1 MKKPTILKIALL
13 FLFFLLSNVGS
24 SQNLKPFVRQ
34 YNQQLKGDFLVIGNN
49 ILNRRSVSNNGTV
62 TGPNTAYNGT
72 GLNGD
77 FDMRYINIDNGATS
91 GIFSSSSANLTVP
104 NNQAPADPCYRI
116 AYAAL
121 YWSGTL
127 KSPADRSNINKVKIK
142 VPNTANNS
150 YQDIT
155 GTIIHDITTSAGG
168 INPDNTQAYACFAEI
183 TSLLSPTNPNGTY
196 TVANVVASQGFNG
209 GTGNSAGWSLFIVY
223 EDSSL
228 PSKAISTFNGFTAR
242 AQGGGPNNTVISGFT
257 TIPTGPVQARFAFAA
272 LEGDYGYT
280 GDYLQINGTTITPAR
295 RPLQGGQNNFFNSSI
310 NSLNTSFTNR
320 VPNSTN
326 TLGFDTG
333 VIDIDPSSNI
343 IKNNDTSATITLG
356 TSSDIFIYYF
366 TAFSVDIIAP
376 KVILTKGVRDASNND
391 ASNAPVNLGDVLTYE
406 LGFKNDGNDNARN
419 YVITDELP
427 INTEFNFPTDILTLP
442 TGMTMPTTA
451 AGNQYVQYNATT
463 RVLTFTV
470 PNNLL
475 EINDPVSQIR
485 FKVKVVDDCSKLTNA
500 CSNLIKNTAYSN
512 YLGTNN
518 TGTFNDQSYTSVAG
532 CTIVPQS
539 TNFLVG
545 VDACKNRRQE
555 LCGAGMTIS
564 ASGGYKSYSWST
576 SSTGSPV
583 IGTSQTLTITQPGT
597 YYVYNTANPPCVDLQ
612 EIITVE
618 PYNQFKT
625 NPIIEYADNKESN
638 GSIIVCPDNGKPL
651 PKIFLCGANDSR
663 LLDTK
668 ITGATSIVWETTTC
682 LPPAAL
688 SDLCANE
695 GSTCENQWVSAGPNG
710 PTFNAN
716 TAGQYRVTIS
726 SGICFN
732 RYYFNVYKSNLTI
745 NETHKDIICNNKG
758 NITVDKLTGYEYVL
772 ANASG
777 NNITGYQDSNVFDI
791 WNPGTYIVKY
801 RLKGVAKTCE
811 YKTNTIEIRQIN
823 LDAKVD
829 NPNVQPLCYGEKG
842 SIQVSASDG
851 LSGYYFALYDGG
863 TLLQQVGPLSSRV
876 HEFSNLTPGKYYE
889 VEVTTRDENNNVQCR
904 QRVGKYINGTASDIK
919 LTGLIIEPLTSCSE
933 GKIKISA
940 QDGNW
945 GFSFF
950 VNGSTEPQASSLNG
964 NTDSNAIIILA
975 PTPGNYTVLVRD
987 SKLCTK
993 TITVNVPDNTKPI
1006 YSYTKTDSNCY
1017 NDGAR
1022 IDVNLI
1028 SGGNGYSIQYSI
1040 NNGGTF
1046 QSSPTFLNLTPGTY
1060 NLVVRYGITY
1070 TSEWN
1075 GQQTK
1080 YCTDPAQQITILGP
1094 TSAVTASAGVAE
1106 LAGCGPL
1113 QGGQPTGL
1121 IRFTNAQG
1129 GTSPYQYSFDG
1140 GATWQASPEKYVVS
1154 STASYDLRVRD
1165 SKGCIYKIP
1174 YDIILDPKPEDPV
1187 IDSNIN
1193 PVFNCDGTA
1202 TATVVVNTPTTSGST
1217 TYTYEYYLKTGSAA
1231 PVPNTPITNNVF
1243 TNVPSGNH
1251 TVIVKYNITTVSTYS
1266 NLLQEDF
1273 GKGGYTTTPGISPV
1287 YCFEDESTPHPASW
1301 PVATCGPITD
1311 YQINDGKYAVASS
1324 IKTNFGG
1331 TWIVAKDHTTPTDAL
1346 GRFLC
1351 VNIGKSAGYGGII
1364 YSKPIK
1370 DVIENQPVLISLW
1383 AENLMKSWTGS
1394 EYSNPKLTIQLVDNL
1409 DPVTGG
1415 GTIVATTDT
1424 ANPWDVPRNEK
1435 WEYKEL
1441 SLNPGTYKNL
1451 SFVIRSYNTDYNGN
1465 DVLLDDIWVRQIPKS
1480 CGNEKSF
1487 PIVIDTNGAFTVP
1500 TPGIQDAKCS
1510 TSNDGSITI
1519 NATNFNTTTGFY
1531 YSTDNGLNWH
1541 TSTTSPVTIS
1551 GLGEGTYKVIVKH
1564 NTTDPAGKCEFRFD
1578 SVIKGPQAILIVQ
1591 VDKTAPTC
1599 TVPATITV
1607 TTVTGGTG
1615 SYQYQLSDGS
1625 GIVKPFQSSK
1635 TFTNVAQGTYT
1646 VLVRDANNCLS
1657 PASAPITISTL
1668 TSPSATL
1675 AATTDWCYTPSNPA
1689 SLVVTATG
1697 GVGPYTYKLDNNTPV
1712 TTNTF
1717 NNVAPGTHTILVTDS
1732 NNCTA
1737 PAITNI
1743 VIEPQLQ
1750 LNATLVQD
1758 LTCLVDA
1765 SINTAVTGGYAGPYT
1780 YTVSRNGGTATAVA
1794 SFPYTAALAGN
1805 YVFTVTDSKGCNA
1818 TSNTIVVSPKTTPAL
1833 TTNKTDI
1840 TCNNANDG
1848 TITVTAS
1855 NGATTVYTY
1864 AIKLSSAAAYTT
1876 QSTNQFT
1883 GLSAGTYNIKVID
1896 SKGCESAV
1904 SNVTIV
1910 NPMAVTGNIGT
1921 NQLKCSASGTVSAV
1935 VTVTA
1940 SGGSGSYQ
1948 YSFNGTSNFTNT
1960 NTYSTSVAGT
1970 VTAYIKDANDCQFG
1984 PLSVIIGALEPITDI
1999 TIVDNGY
2006 DCSTT
2011 PVGGQVTITA
2021 VKTGAPNPFSYQIIS
2036 GPAGYNATANTTGIF
2051 QGLAAG
2057 SYVFQATDTQT
2068 DCKFTKTHT
2077 ISGIPAIA
2085 AGGSVTAP
2093 ISCYGGTGNIEFT
2106 VSGVSTSG
2114 YDYVVKNP
2122 SNATVDSNTNQTA
2135 NTVNLNNLSAGS
2147 YTITVTDI
2155 KTKCPANYSVT
2166 LTQPS
2171 AVLSITNA
2179 VGTNINCN
2187 NDNSQITVTVTGGT
2201 PAYTYAYAINPST
2214 VPTSAYASGSVF
2226 TIDTNSGANLAWDIY
2241 VKDANGCIAKRRV
2254 DIISDNTPT
2263 VTASVSNQCTG
2274 SGIGFTITATGTG
2287 LAPLSYSIGGATG
2300 TFQTGN
2306 TFSVSAGT
2314 YTVHVKD
2321 ANGCIVPS
2329 AAVTVYPQLTANA
2342 AVTRELSCSATT
2354 PQAQITVTASGGRTV
2369 YTYEVSSNGGSSYT
2383 AMASNVY
2390 TTATAGTYTF
2400 RVTDSNT
2407 PGCTVT
2413 TTATVNTISDP
2424 TVTATQVNVSCNGG
2438 ASNGSVTL
2446 TGAGGSGGYT
2456 YSNNA
2461 TSGFTATAT
2470 FTGLA
2475 AGSYTFYVK
2484 DSKGC
2489 TGLVNVTI
2497 TQPTA
2502 LTTTASATAFSCNT
2516 TNVKQSAVV
2525 TVAVPTTGTAPY
2537 TYSFEG
2543 SAFTGTRT
2551 FTVSDNGTDQTINYI
2566 VKDNNGCTFPGSV
2579 VINRLNPPVI
2589 SGITHTDIYCTPAS
2603 RTTSTVTVAKTAG
2616 TGVGTTFTY
2625 EITAPAA
2632 SVTSNNTGIF
2642 TGLSGGVTYSFKVTD
2657 ASGCYTTGSHTVPV
2671 VTPIAAI
2678 ATKLNDVYCNGGS
2691 TGSIRYDVSQFT
2703 TTYSYKVNTN
2713 PAVTAQSGASFTLPN
2728 LGVGPYNVVFTD
2740 ETTGCTASTSITITQ
2755 PSLLGATASSVN
2767 ANCNVATSKVTV
2779 TATGGT
2785 PVYTYAYKQDGVAP
2799 VASDYIASNSS
2810 DLNPTTNTNWD
2821 VWVKDA
2827 NGCTFKVDVTIATDN
2842 APTAVTAIGAGC
2854 LGTPGG
2860 YTITASAT
2868 GGTGTLSYSINGGG
2882 SYQVSNIFTITSIGT
2897 YTIRVK
2903 DANGCTADSN
2913 PVTVAPQLTLSAVL
2927 NKDITCNPAP
2937 TAAQITLTPTG
2948 GAGSFTYTSSP
2959 NTGTFAGNVFTTNT
2973 PGNYIFTVTDSN
2985 TCSASTTTAIVV
2997 TPTVNPVIDD
3007 IALPGN
3013 IGVTQIQSINCNGD
3027 DTAAIAIAIDNTKGL
3042 APFIFNIRNNTTG
3055 VDYGTQTSGLSAG
3068 VYTIT
3073 LTDARGCTDTE
3084 DITIVEPNLIVVDF
3098 DVDPITCGAGG
3109 ISLGRIIVN
3118 GVTGGTPNFT
3128 YHVTGV
3134 NGYNQKFTNQPG
3146 TSQVFDIVNFGL
3158 YELIVTDAN
3167 GCQNLHQN
3175 ILVASPPDDLD
3186 ITVSP
3191 SPVVCSGTG
3200 SALVAVSSSPTST
3213 IGNGPFYFSLY
3224 TGSVPSYPSGVW
3236 LGEDAVGSKKTTFNN
3251 LIAGVTYTFVVYDA
3265 DATHGGTGTGCYYFE
3280 TSQFPIG
3287 TNSTI
3292 TVTPLTESNITC
3304 KGAANGNVTFTMNHT
3319 YGVATPVTY
3328 QIYNSQ
3334 NVTPVGGLV
3343 STIIPA
3349 SGSLAVNNFGTLPF
3363 GNYFVLITED
3373 AGATN
3378 AGCSV
3383 ASAPFEITESAIDLS
3398 VAASKIKN
3406 VNCNE
3411 DGVIAAQAKDGTA
3424 PYTYQYLLASATA
3437 PTASTAGWTGNT
3449 TFATSVTGNY
3459 IVYAKD
3465 AYGCI
3470 KTAAV
3475 TLDADDAPIVT
3486 PPATSVCY
3494 DGTPF
3499 TITFSGTVDPDL
3511 VGGATYSVNGSAF
3524 QSSPSFTFN
3533 ASGTYNLVI
3542 KDGNGCTD
3550 DVDFGVYPKLNLS
3563 ASLTKELDCT
3573 PSPEAEITLTTTG
3586 GNTTPAANYTYE
3598 VSFNSGGFVSAS
3610 NPYLAAVAGNYVFRV
3625 TDANN
3630 ATVCQTTTSF
3640 DLDPITPT
3648 VFTTTETNVS
3658 CNGVA
3663 DGTITVNVTSGVGPY
3678 EYRLDAGA
3686 FQASNVFTGLA
3697 AGTTYTIT
3705 VKDAKSCLYPK
3716 TPITITEPSVL
3727 AATDVVTPFGC
3738 NSGNVAQPA
3747 VVTVTATV
3755 GTGTAP

>member
-24 SQNLKPFVRQ
+24 SQNLKPFVRE
-34 YNQQLKGDFLVIGNN
+34 YNQQLKGDILVIGNN

-62 TGPNTAYNGT
+62 TSPNTAYNGT
-72 GLNGD
+72 GFNGD

-91 GIFSSSSANLTVP
+91 GIFSSSSANLTIP

-196 TVANVVASQGFNG
+196 TVANVIASQGFNG

-257 TIPTGPVQARFAFAA
+257 TIPIGPVQARFAFAA
-272 LEGDYGYT
+272 LEGDRGYR
-280 GDYLQINGTTITPAR
+280 GDYLSINGTTITPTT
-295 RPLQGGQNNFFNSSI
+295 RPLDNGQNNFFNSTI
-310 NSLNTSFTNR
+310 NSLNTSFTDR

-333 VIDIDPSSNI
+333 VIDINPSSNI

-356 TSSDIFIYYF
+356 TNSDIFIYYF

-406 LGFKNDGNDNARN
+406 LGFKNEGNDNARN

-427 INTEFNFPTDILTLP
+427 INTEFNFPADILTLP

-463 RVLTFTV
+463 RVLTFNV

-475 EINDPVSQIR
+475 EINDPLSQIR

-555 LCGAGMTIS
+555 LCGANMTIS

-638 GSIIVCPDNGKPL
+638 GTIIACPDNGKPL

-668 ITGATSIVWETTTC
+668 ITGATSIVWEMTSC

-791 WNPGTYIVKY
+791 WNPGTFIVKY
-801 RLKGVAKTCE
+801 RLKGVSKTCE

-829 NPNVQPLCYGEKG
+829 NPNVQPLCFGEKG

-993 TITVNVPDNTKPI
+993 TITVNVPDNTKPT
-1006 YSYTKTDSNCY
+1006 YTISHTNSNCY
-1017 NDGAR
+1017 DDPSR
-1022 IDVNLI
+1022 IDVNLT
-1028 SGGNGYSIQYSI
+1028 SGGNGYAIEYSI
-1040 NNGGTF
+1040 NNGATF
-1046 QSSPTFLNLTPGTY
+1046 QASPTFLNLTPGTY
-1060 NLVVRYGITY
+1060 NVVVRYGITY

-1080 YCTDPAQQITILGP
+1080 YCTDPAQQVIITGP
-1094 TSAVTASAGVAE
+1094 SSSVTASAGVAE

-1121 IRFTNAQG
+1121 IRFTNVEG
-1129 GTSPYQYSFDG
+1129 GTPPYQYSFNG
-1140 GATWQASPEKYVVS
+1140 GASWQTSPEKYVLS
-1154 STASYDLRVRD
+1154 TTASYDLRVKD
-1165 SKGCIYKIP
+1165 NIGCTYKIP

-1202 TATVVVNTPTTSGST
+1202 TATVVVNTPTTAGST

-1231 PVPNTPITNNVF
+1231 PVPNTPLTNNVF

-1251 TVIVKYNITTVSTYS
+1251 TVIVKYNINTVSTYS
-1266 NLLQEDF
+1266 NLLQENF
-1273 GKGGYTTTPGISPV
+1273 GKGGFTTTPGINPA
-1287 YCFEDESTPHPASW
+1287 YCFEDE
-1301 PVATCGPITD
+1301 ATTHLDPNYKCNKD
-1311 YQINDGKYAVASS
+1311 EWINDGEYAVASKIRTTFDNS
-1324 IKTNFGG
+1324 
-1331 TWIVAKDHTTPTDAL
+1331 WINDPRDHTNPSDTTS
-1346 GRFLC
+1346 RFLC
-1351 VNIGKSAGYGGII
+1351 VNVGGSAGIGGIL
-1364 YSKPIK
+1364 YSKPIH
-1370 DVIENQPVLISLW
+1370 DVIPNQPVIISLW
-1383 AENLMKSWTGS
+1383 AENLMRAVHTGHDD
-1394 EYSNPKLTIQLVDNL
+1394 PKLTIQLINNL
-1409 DPVTGG
+1409 NGVGG
-1415 GTIVATTDT
+1415 AETIVATTDT
-1424 ANPWDVPRNEK
+1424 SNPWRVPKSEK
-1435 WEYKEL
+1435 WEFKEL
-1441 SLNPGTYKNL
+1441 SLNPGTYNNL
-1451 SFVIRSYNTDYNGN
+1451 SFVIRSYSNEFHGN
-1465 DVLLDDIWVRQIPKS
+1465 DVLIDDIWVRQIPKA

-1487 PIVIDTNGAFTVP
+1487 PIVIDTNGAFNVP

-1510 TSNDGSITI
+1510 TSNDGTITI

-1551 GLGEGTYKVIVKH
+1551 GLGAGTYKVIVKH

-1578 SVIKGPQAILIVQ
+1578 SVIKAPQAILIVQ

-1599 TVPATITV
+1599 TTPATITV

-1765 SINTAVTGGYAGPYT
+1765 SINTVVTGGYAGPYT
-1780 YTVSRNGGTATAVA
+1780 YTVSRNSGAATAVT
-1794 SFPYTAALAGN
+1794 SFPYTATLAGN
-1805 YVFTVTDSKGCNA
+1805 YVFTVTDSKGCPA

-1840 TCNNANDG
+1840 TCNDANNG

-1883 GLSAGTYNIKVID
+1883 GLAAGTYNIKVID

-1904 SNVTIV
+1904 SNVTII
-1910 NPMAVTGNIGT
+1910 NPTPVGGT
-1921 NQLKCSASGTVSAV
+1921 ISATDLGCSSTGTVPAV
-1935 VTVTA
+1935 VTVVA

-1948 YSFNGTSNFTNT
+1948 YSFNGTSNFTSSNM
-1960 NTYSTSVAGT
+1960 YSTSSAGT
-1970 VTAYIKDANDCQFG
+1970 VNAYIKDSKGCQYG
-1984 PLSVIIGALEPITDI
+1984 PIQVVINPKSSITGIDVMFDTGLECPAYEAHVKFQAIGGISPIR
-1999 TIVDNGY
+1999 
-2006 DCSTT
+2006 
-2011 PVGGQVTITA
+2011 
-2021 VKTGAPNPFSYQIIS
+2021 YQIIS
-2036 GPAGYNATANTTGIF
+2036 GPAGYSSAIVSDGEFKNLKPGDYIF
-2051 QGLAAG
+2051 R
-2057 SYVFQATDTQT
+2057 ATDKNGCSFDLNYQIKSFP
-2068 DCKFTKTHT
+2068 D
-2077 ISGIPAIA
+2077 IV
-2085 AGGSVTAP
+2085 AGGSVLTP
-2093 ISCYGGTGNIEFT
+2093 IKCFGETGTIQFT
-2106 VSGVSTSG
+2106 VSGVKDRG
-2114 YDYVVKNP
+2114 YDYVIR
-2122 SNATVDSNTNQTA
+2122 NAA
-2135 NTVNLNNLSAGS
+2135 NTVIQSANNISETTTTINVTAPQPAGV
-2147 YTITVTDI
+2147 YTITVTDR
-2155 KTKCPANYSVT
+2155 KTNCPATYSIT

-2171 AVLSITNA
+2171 APVSITSA
-2179 VGTNINCN
+2179 FGTNVNCN
-2187 NDNSQITVTVTGGT
+2187 NDNSQITVTATGGT
-2201 PAYTYAYAINPST
+2201 PAYTYAYAINPSA

-2241 VKDANGCIAKRRV
+2241 VKDANGCIAKSKV

-2274 SGIGFTITATGTG
+2274 SGSTFQIVASGTG

-2300 TFQTGN
+2300 TFQAGN

-2321 ANGCIVPS
+2321 ANGCIAPS
-2329 AAVTVYPQLTANA
+2329 AAVTVYPQLTANT
-2342 AVTRELSCSATT
+2342 AVTRELSCSA
-2354 PQAQITVTASGGRTV
+2354 
-2369 YTYEVSSNGGSSYT
+2369 
-2383 AMASNVY
+2383 
-2390 TTATAGTYTF
+2390 
-2400 RVTDSNT
+2400 
-2407 PGCTVT
+2407 
-2413 TTATVNTISDP
+2413 
-2424 TVTATQVNVSCNGG
+2424 
-2438 ASNGSVTL
+2438 
-2446 TGAGGSGGYT
+2446 
-2456 YSNNA
+2456 
-2461 TSGFTATAT
+2461 
-2470 FTGLA
+2470 
-2475 AGSYTFYVK
+2475 
-2484 DSKGC
+2484 
-2489 TGLVNVTI
+2489 
-2497 TQPTA
+2497 
-2502 LTTTASATAFSCNT
+2502 
-2516 TNVKQSAVV
+2516 
-2525 TVAVPTTGTAPY
+2525 
-2537 TYSFEG
+2537 
-2543 SAFTGTRT
+2543 
-2551 FTVSDNGTDQTINYI
+2551 
-2566 VKDNNGCTFPGSV
+2566 
-2579 VINRLNPPVI
+2579 
-2589 SGITHTDIYCTPAS
+2589 
-2603 RTTSTVTVAKTAG
+2603 
-2616 TGVGTTFTY
+2616 
-2625 EITAPAA
+2625 
-2632 SVTSNNTGIF
+2632 
-2642 TGLSGGVTYSFKVTD
+2642 
-2657 ASGCYTTGSHTVPV
+2657 
-2671 VTPIAAI
+2671 
-2678 ATKLNDVYCNGGS
+2678 
-2691 TGSIRYDVSQFT
+2691 
-2703 TTYSYKVNTN
+2703 
-2713 PAVTAQSGASFTLPN
+2713 
-2728 LGVGPYNVVFTD
+2728 
-2740 ETTGCTASTSITITQ
+2740 
-2755 PSLLGATASSVN
+2755 
-2767 ANCNVATSKVTV
+2767 
-2779 TATGGT
+2779 
-2785 PVYTYAYKQDGVAP
+2785 
-2799 VASDYIASNSS
+2799 
-2810 DLNPTTNTNWD
+2810 
-2821 VWVKDA
+2821 
-2827 NGCTFKVDVTIATDN
+2827 
-2842 APTAVTAIGAGC
+2842 
-2854 LGTPGG
+2854 
-2860 YTITASAT
+2860 
-2868 GGTGTLSYSINGGG
+2868 
-2882 SYQVSNIFTITSIGT
+2882 
-2897 YTIRVK
+2897 
-2903 DANGCTADSN
+2903 
-2913 PVTVAPQLTLSAVL
+2913 
-2927 NKDITCNPAP
+2927 
-2937 TAAQITLTPTG
+2937 
-2948 GAGSFTYTSSP
+2948 
-2959 NTGTFAGNVFTTNT
+2959 
-2973 PGNYIFTVTDSN
+2973 
-2985 TCSASTTTAIVV
+2985 
-2997 TPTVNPVIDD
+2997 
-3007 IALPGN
+3007 
-3013 IGVTQIQSINCNGD
+3013 
-3027 DTAAIAIAIDNTKGL
+3027 
-3042 APFIFNIRNNTTG
+3042 
-3055 VDYGTQTSGLSAG
+3055 
-3068 VYTIT
+3068 
-3073 LTDARGCTDTE
+3073 
-3084 DITIVEPNLIVVDF
+3084 
-3098 DVDPITCGAGG
+3098 
-3109 ISLGRIIVN
+3109 
-3118 GVTGGTPNFT
+3118 
-3128 YHVTGV
+3128 
-3134 NGYNQKFTNQPG
+3134 
-3146 TSQVFDIVNFGL
+3146 
-3158 YELIVTDAN
+3158 
-3167 GCQNLHQN
+3167 
-3175 ILVASPPDDLD
+3175 
-3186 ITVSP
+3186 
-3191 SPVVCSGTG
+3191 
-3200 SALVAVSSSPTST
+3200 
-3213 IGNGPFYFSLY
+3213 
-3224 TGSVPSYPSGVW
+3224 
-3236 LGEDAVGSKKTTFNN
+3236 
-3251 LIAGVTYTFVVYDA
+3251 
-3265 DATHGGTGTGCYYFE
+3265 
-3280 TSQFPIG
+3280 
-3287 TNSTI
+3287 
-3292 TVTPLTESNITC
+3292 
-3304 KGAANGNVTFTMNHT
+3304 
-3319 YGVATPVTY
+3319 
-3328 QIYNSQ
+3328 
-3334 NVTPVGGLV
+3334 
-3343 STIIPA
+3343 
-3349 SGSLAVNNFGTLPF
+3349 
-3363 GNYFVLITED
+3363 
-3373 AGATN
+3373 
-3378 AGCSV
+3378 
-3383 ASAPFEITESAIDLS
+3383 
-3398 VAASKIKN
+3398 
-3406 VNCNE
+3406 
-3411 DGVIAAQAKDGTA
+3411 
-3424 PYTYQYLLASATA
+3424 
-3437 PTASTAGWTGNT
+3437 
-3449 TFATSVTGNY
+3449 
-3459 IVYAKD
+3459 
-3465 AYGCI
+3465 
-3470 KTAAV
+3470 
-3475 TLDADDAPIVT
+3475 
-3486 PPATSVCY
+3486 
-3494 DGTPF
+3494 
-3499 TITFSGTVDPDL
+3499 
-3511 VGGATYSVNGSAF
+3511 
-3524 QSSPSFTFN
+3524 
-3533 ASGTYNLVI
+3533 
-3542 KDGNGCTD
+3542 
-3550 DVDFGVYPKLNLS
+3550 
-3563 ASLTKELDCT
+3563 
-3573 PSPEAEITLTTTG
+3573 
-3586 GNTTPAANYTYE
+3586 
-3598 VSFNSGGFVSAS
+3598 
-3610 NPYLAAVAGNYVFRV
+3610 
-3625 TDANN
+3625 
-3630 ATVCQTTTSF
+3630 
-3640 DLDPITPT
+3640 
-3648 VFTTTETNVS
+3648 
-3658 CNGVA
+3658 
-3663 DGTITVNVTSGVGPY
+3663 
-3678 EYRLDAGA
+3678 
-3686 FQASNVFTGLA
+3686 
-3697 AGTTYTIT
+3697 
-3705 VKDAKSCLYPK
+3705 
-3716 TPITITEPSVL
+3716 
-3727 AATDVVTPFGC
+3727 
-3738 NSGNVAQPA
+3738 
-3747 VVTVTATV
+3747 
-3755 GTGTAP
+3755 